1 MRDGRARILLLTAGA
16 MLAFAAN
23 SLLCRLALTAGTID
37 PASFAALRLLSGA
50 LALGILVRCR
60 GTVGAAGPARADW
73 LAAAMLFAYV
83 ACFALA
89 YRSLTASAGALILFG
104 AVQLTMFAAGLWR
117 GERFLLRAWAGV
129 AVAIAGLVCLLAPRA
144 AAPPPGGAM
153 LMAAAGLAWGIYSLR
168 GRGVADPLA
177 ATAANFLRAAPLGL
191 LLCLPFGLLSG
202 LPSAL
207 PSGPASGLLQ
217 AGGLHADLHG
227 AALAI
232 VSGALTSGIGYAIW
246 YTALRGLSS
255 MQAATVQLA
264 VPPLAALGGA
274 LWLGEAIEARLVLAS
289 VAVLGGIA
297 LVVGGAQVKT
307 APPSRVAPLPEKS

>member
-1 MRDGRARILLLTAGA
+1 MLDGRARVLLLTVGA

-23 SLLCRLALTAGTID
+23 SLLCRLALTAGSID
-37 PASFAALRLLSGA
+37 PASFAALRLVSGA

-60 GTVGAAGPARADW
+60 GTMGAAGSARADW

-129 AVAIAGLVCLLAPRA
+129 AVAIAGLVWLLVPGA
-144 AAPPPGGAM
+144 AAPPPRGVV
-153 LMAAAGLAWGIYSLR
+153 LMGAAGLAWGIYSLR
-168 GRGVADPLA
+168 GRGVTDPLA

-191 LLCLPFGLLSG
+191 LLCLPFGLL
-202 LPSAL
+202 A
-207 PSGPASGLLQ
+207 GPASGLPHV
-217 AGGLHADLHG
+217 GGLHADLHG

-297 LVVGGAQVKT
+297 LVLGGAQAKT
-307 APPSRVAPLPEKS
+307 APPSRVAPLPKQS